1 MADEPK
7 GPLGGPLSNGGQ
19 VGGGGPGLSG
29 SRSGPGEG
37 APAGADDRYGVG
49 LGDADREGASATANA
64 GFATGGS
71 GATSD
76 NEAVPTDAGETPP
89 LQGREGRLNSR
100 GDEETYAPSTVAV
113 NRSRM
118 QGGGVGAQDIDMQRD
133 PTGARSA
140 EQYGRTGPKEDE

>member
-1 MADEPK
+1 MAENTK
-7 GPLGGPLSNGGQ
+7 EPLGGRLSNGGQ
-19 VGGGGPGLSG
+19 IGGGGPGLSG
-29 SRSGPGEG
+29 SREGPGAG

-71 GATSD
+71 GSTSAD
-76 NEAVPTDAGETPP
+76 VGEAASGDGVQP
-89 LQGREGRLNSR
+89 LQAEESRLNSR

-140 EQYGRTGPKEDE
+140 EQYGRTGPKED

>member
-1 MADEPK
+1 MADDSK
-7 GPLGGPLSNGGQ
+7 QPLGGPLSNGGQ
-19 VGGGGPGLSG
+19 IGGGGPGLSG
-29 SRSGPGEG
+29 SREGPGAG

-71 GATSD
+71 GSTTS
-76 NEAVPTDAGETPP
+76 AAGEASTGDGVQP
-89 LQGREGRLNSR
+89 LQAEEGRLNTR
-100 GDEETYAPSTVAV
+100 GDEETYSPSTVAV

-140 EQYGRTGPKEDE
+140 EQYGRTGPEED